1 MFNDIYS
8 NSEEVSSHK
17 ISSQN
22 EKFGFSSLGVGKIMH
37 NAWRGSNA
45 GAYTVRLRKENQ
57 LNNRSPAVSKQVIAQ
72 NHKFILISSGSMIFV
87 HSKEKYFM
95 NLLDGKQTSSLAN
108 INQFTGNFDIHTIDF
123 SPLDDSVFIIS
134 GLHNILMLNI
144 SNDGVITKN
153 THHQRV
159 NVNNDYINKV
169 RTSSLG
175 IFYSTSYEIKLLNW
189 TFKPILTIKSSAEC
203 LLKEWCL
210 YEKSSGCT
218 IYCVTAQGY
227 T

>member
-1 MFNDIYS
+1 
-8 NSEEVSSHK
+8 
-17 ISSQN
+17 
-22 EKFGFSSLGVGKIMH
+22 
-37 NAWRGSNA
+37 
-45 GAYTVRLRKENQ
+45 
-57 LNNRSPAVSKQVIAQ
+57 
-72 NHKFILISSGSMIFV
+72 
-87 HSKEKYFM
+87 M